1 MPISVEVR
9 SMLMTPVEDRGSFG
23 AEPPASPGGLLLVAR
38 DMEERLDARLSRPL
52 RMPLGSLLLSIVM
65 MRA

>member
-23 AEPPASPGGLLLVAR
+23 AEPPPSPGGLLVAR

-52 RMPLGSLLLSIVM
+52 RMPLGSLLLSIVLR
-65 MRA
+65 RA